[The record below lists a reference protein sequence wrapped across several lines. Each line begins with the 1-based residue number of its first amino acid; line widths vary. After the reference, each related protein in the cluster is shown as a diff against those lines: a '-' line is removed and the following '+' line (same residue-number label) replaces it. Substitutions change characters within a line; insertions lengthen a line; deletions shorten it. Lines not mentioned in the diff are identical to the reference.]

1 MIRFA
6 AVLFSLLIYSTGI
19 AKAFEIQKIEPTHWW
34 IGMKDP
40 SLQLMVHGKGADK
53 CTVDLP
59 NAGDNWKL
67 IQTRKTANPDYLFV
81 DLEISASASPGV
93 YLIDFQ
99 YGKEKKVIKYE
110 LKARNSMASGASG
123 YGKQDVLYLIMPDR
137 FANGDLTNDFP
148 PGSLEKPD
156 RTKPFGRHGGD
167 LAGIEKHLDYIQ
179 NLGVTTLWLNPI
191 LENNQPEQSYHG
203 YSITDYYKIDSRFG
217 GLDDYKRLI
226 QKCHNSGLKMVQDM
240 VANHIGSKHV
250 WMESLPDTDWVHF
263 AGKPYTRCN
272 FRIETIVDPNSAKND
287 LKLMTDGW
295 FDKHMPDI
303 NQKNPL
309 LAKYL
314 IQNTLWWIAETGI
327 DGIRMDTWPYND
339 KDFISRWC
347 DAVYKEFP
355 QFSIV
360 GEVWVDQP
368 SFAAYFTQGALNQ
381 DGYKPSLGSV
391 TDFPFY
397 LALTKGLNEKG
408 GWETGLQ
415 KIYTALSQDFL
426 YKDASRNLIFPD
438 NHDLSRLITTQGG
451 DFRKYMQAMGIILT
465 MRGIPQIYYGDEF
478 ALDGDAAQHPNVRL
492 DFKGGWPDDKENYFD
507 EKSLTGRADSA
518 FKFLKKLLGWRKSS
532 KSISEGRF
540 VQYLPEDN
548 VYVYFRIAANEKVMV
563 LVNGNDKIGSVDL
576 SQFAEISSSDG
587 PARNV
592 LTSELEKSSG
602 TIRKVDPHGI
612 QILEWKK

>member
-6 AVLFSLLIYSTGI
+6 AVLFYLLIYSTGI
-19 AKAFEIQKIEPTHWW
+19 AKAFEIQTIEPSHWW

-40 SLQLMVHGKGADK
+40 SLQLMIHGKGAGNCK
-53 CTVDLP
+53 VGLP
-59 NAGDNWKL
+59 NAGANWKL

-81 DLEISASASPGV
+81 DVEISASASPGV

-99 YGKEKKVIKYE
+99 YGNEKKEIRYE

-148 PGSLEKPD
+148 AGSLEKPD
-156 RTKPFGRHGGD
+156 RSKPFGRHGGD
-167 LAGIEKHLDYIQ
+167 LAGIENHLDYLQ

-191 LENNQPEQSYHG
+191 LQNNQPEQSYHG
-203 YSITDYYKIDSRFG
+203 YSITDYYKVDSRFG
-217 GLDDYKRLI
+217 SLEDYKRLI
-226 QKCHNSGLKMVQDM
+226 RKCHSAGLQMVQDM
-240 VANHIGSKHV
+240 VANHIGSKHA

-272 FRIETIVDPNSAKND
+272 FRIETIADPNAAQSD
-287 LKLMTDGW
+287 LNLMTDGW
-295 FDKHMPDI
+295 FDKHMPDL

-309 LAKYL
+309 LARYL
-314 IQNTLWWIAETGI
+314 IQNSLWWIAETGI

-339 KDFISRWC
+339 KEFISTWC
-347 DAVYKEFP
+347 ASIHQEFP
-355 QFSIV
+355 LFSIV
-360 GEVWVDQP
+360 GEVWVEQP

-397 LALTKGLNEKG
+397 FALTKGLNEKG

-415 KIYTALSQDFL
+415 RIYTALSQDFL

-451 DFRKYMQAMGIILT
+451 DFRKHMQAMGIVLT

-492 DFKGGWPDDKENYFD
+492 DFKGGWKGDKENYFD

-518 FKFLKKLLGWRKSS
+518 FKFLKKLLSWRKSS

-540 VQYLPEDN
+540 VHYLPEDN

-576 SQFAEISSSDG
+576 SRFAEISSSDG

-592 LTSELEKSSG
+592 LTSELEKSIG